1 MFVLD
6 GAKTHGSGLQSNCV
20 LDSHHKHK
28 VLPMRSNITKGALTL
43 VAVAVT
49 GSLPSY
55 SEATQYKKIVNGKE
69 VIVHTNP
76 IPVVLHRLVPPQH
89 GRHVTARE
97 VNDNSGPSVG
107 RILGQRRK

>member
-1 MFVLD
+1 MKSKL
-6 GAKTHGSGLQSNCV
+6 
-20 LDSHHKHK
+20 
-28 VLPMRSNITKGALTL
+28 TKGALAL

-49 GSLPSY
+49 GSLPSS

-69 VIVHTNP
+69 VVVHTNP

-97 VNDNSGPSVG
+97 VNDNPSPNTG
-107 RILGQRRK
+107 RIFGQRRK

>member
-1 MFVLD
+1 M
-6 GAKTHGSGLQSNCV
+6 K
-20 LDSHHKHK
+20 
-28 VLPMRSNITKGALTL
+28 SNITKGALAL
-43 VAVAVT
+43 VAVAIT
-49 GSLPSY
+49 GSLPSS

-97 VNDNSGPSVG
+97 VNESPAPSAG

>member
-1 MFVLD
+1 MKSKL
-6 GAKTHGSGLQSNCV
+6 
-20 LDSHHKHK
+20 
-28 VLPMRSNITKGALTL
+28 TKGALAL

-49 GSLPSY
+49 SSLPSS

-69 VIVHTNP
+69 VVVHTNP

-97 VNDNSGPSVG
+97 VNDNPSPNTG
-107 RILGQRRK
+107 RFFGQRRK